1 MTEDKKIA
9 FDFDGV
15 IADTNQ
21 KKMQWM
27 QKHGFHLINCDKTS
41 FYQELSQTKE
51 KVEIDR
57 IYKNMGSYIFRPE
70 ILEETMPVQGAIETI
85 QKLAQKFEIYIITA
99 RTESMINPVNNW
111 LEKYHIKN
119 KIKQVISSSYEPKQ
133 EICLKRGIS
142 FLCDDD
148 IRHLIDKK
156 VKTRVLF
163 NNKKKENKKDI
174 WIVKSWEE
182 IEQCLNT
189 VEEENRGFLF

>member
-1 MTEDKKIA
+1 MEDKKIA

-15 IADTNQ
+15 IADTNH
-21 KKMQWM
+21 KKMQWF
-27 QKHGFHLINCDKTS
+27 QKQGYNLINYDKTS

-51 KVEIDR
+51 KKDIDR

-70 ILEETMPVQGAIETI
+70 ILDETMPVQGAIETI
-85 QKLAQKFEIYIITA
+85 QKLAKQFEIYIITA
-99 RTESMINPVNNW
+99 RTEAMLVPVNNW

-119 KIKQVISSSYEPKQ
+119 KIKQVISYTYQSKQ

-163 NNKKKENKKDI
+163 NNNKKGHKKDI

-182 IEQCLNT
+182 IEPCLNN
-189 VEEENRGFLF
+189 V